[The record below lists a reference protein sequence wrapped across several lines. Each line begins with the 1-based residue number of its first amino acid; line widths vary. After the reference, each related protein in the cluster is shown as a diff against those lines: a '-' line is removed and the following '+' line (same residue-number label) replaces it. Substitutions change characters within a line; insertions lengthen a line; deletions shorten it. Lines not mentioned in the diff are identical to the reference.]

1 MRSITTWNE
10 TLKFV
15 SEFRKKG
22 YLVTNFYPN
31 ETEMSDW
38 IKNGKFFSLEVSDA
52 ACFFVHKT
60 EAAAF
65 IYFFVKELCDLKP
78 AFLQIIQLL
87 DVRIMAYDYICKT
100 DEERNFIKEI
110 STSCGFEL
118 HTSLRR
124 MSFILKENIFE
135 EDDDVTFAEL
145 EDIDCLFDMFN
156 AAFDPVSER
165 IPTKEQLKKYIK
177 QKAVLI
183 CRKQRRIAGFAVVE
197 IQKKTMYLKHLLTNS
212 DFRRQGIAE
221 KILKKAFFL
230 SKGCIRFILWVIDS
244 NTPAI
249 SLYKKFGYN
258 FETLSNYTFVL
269 KSINI

>member
-1 MRSITTWNE
+1 MRSISTWNE
-10 TLKFV
+10 VLKFV

-22 YLVTNFYPN
+22 YPVNNFYPN
-31 ETEMSDW
+31 EAEMSIW
-38 IKNGKFFSLEVSDA
+38 INDGELFSLEVRDS

-60 EAAAF
+60 EAAAY
-65 IYFFVKELCDLKP
+65 IYFFVKELYALKF
-78 AFLQIIQLL
+78 AFPQIIQLL
-87 DVRIMAYDYICKT
+87 ESRVIAYDYICKT

-110 STSCGFEL
+110 STSCGFDL

-124 MSFILKENIFE
+124 MSFVLKENIFE
-135 EDDDVTFAEL
+135 DDNDVTSAEL
-145 EDIDCLFDMFN
+145 EDADCLLEMFN
-156 AAFDPVSER
+156 AAFDPISER
-165 IPTKEQLKKYIK
+165 IPAKKQLKKYIK
-177 QKAVLI
+177 QKDVFI
-183 CRKQRRIAGFAVVE
+183 CKKQGRIAGFAVVE
-197 IQKKTMYLKHLLTNS
+197 IQKKTMYLKHLLTNP

-221 KILKKAFFL
+221 KILKKALFL

-269 KSINI
+269 KKA